1 MSLESPHGD
10 WSVPA
15 FPFSARTSQ
24 SPQRHSGLLSC
35 SPSPLPS
42 LLPATIPHPTPVP
55 CAQSPG
61 VPSALSLCTRGL
73 FCQERPS
80 ALLAGPCA
88 LWSTVV
94 LSGNLP
100 GGCSGKSIF
109 GWDAEPG
116 QGLWGGRPGDS
127 SVGLAW
133 VWRPATGSGQCC
145 CLSDSMPSGTQARP
159 WPL

>member
-1 MSLESPHGD
+1 MSLESAHGD

-15 FPFSARTSQ
+15 FPFSGRTSQ

-35 SPSPLPS
+35 SSSPLPS

-55 CAQSPG
+55 CAQGPG
-61 VPSALSLCTRGL
+61 VPSALSLCTWGL
-73 FCQERPS
+73 SCQERPS
-80 ALLAGPCA
+80 ALPAEPCA

-100 GGCSGKSIF
+100 GGRSGKSIF

-116 QGLWGGRPGDS
+116 RGLWEGAAWGQLCGV
-127 SVGLAW
+127 SVGVEAGGWQRVMLLPL
-133 VWRPATGSGQCC
+133 RPHAQWDPG
-145 CLSDSMPSGTQARP
+145 
-159 WPL
+159 